1 MSETPSAGK
10 PPVLPAASAD
20 ITAPLVG
27 MLRQEMPHVFTD
39 GRVDFE
45 KLKATLGASTEEGKE
60 RYGLTWAGKA
70 EAFRNVQSV
79 STGTLAPMPSESV
92 DWDTTG
98 NAIIEGDNL
107 EVLKLLQ
114 RPYHGKV
121 KMIYIDPPYNTGNEF
136 IYPDNFREGLAD
148 YLRYSGQ
155 VSEEGFAQSTNKD
168 TSGRYHSNWLS
179 MMYPRLFLARNLLRE
194 DGVIFVSIDDHE
206 VHNLRHLMDEVFG
219 EENFVANL
227 IWEKGRKNDA
237 KLVSVGHE
245 YMLVYARSMLALK
258 ANKTIWREEKPGAK
272 DIWDEYLRLR
282 EIHAKNDRAIES
294 ALAAWYAGLPRTHPA
309 KKWSRYKRVDSNGP
323 WRDRDISWPGGGGPS
338 YNVLHPT
345 TKKPCRVP
353 EGGWRYADPS
363 EMQRQIKLGM
373 VEFRKDHTEPPFRKA
388 HIRPAFVELKD
399 EADPTD
405 EGEEDSEFATQVRGS
420 YFYKQSQV
428 AVREL
433 RSLLGDKYFDN
444 PKDHDEIGRLM
455 EYMSPSDTNA
465 IILDFFAGSGTT
477 AQAVLELNAK
487 DGGNRKFIL
496 VQLPE
501 KTDKHKFP
509 TIAHITRERV
519 RRVIAKLAD
528 AEKATAEAPK
538 QGTIPLSSSHTP
550 VEAASSKP
558 DLGFRAFRLSASNF
572 HVWDTA
578 AASDGAALA
587 KQIELSADNVRPD
600 AARED
605 LLYELILRAGLPPSA
620 IVEKIS
626 LPDAGGQAAKE
637 AYDVNCGDLLVCV
650 ETAMTAALMRALVA
664 RKPKRLVCLDKAFA
678 GDDAAKTNA
687 LLEAQ
692 SHDVLFY
699 TA

>member
-219 EENFVANL
+219 EENFVAQ
-227 IWEKGRKNDA
+227 IVWEGAGKNDA
-237 KLVSVGHE
+237 RQIGVSHE
-245 YMLVYARSMLALK
+245 YVVVFARNRSGLPREWLVAKEGVEPVL
-258 ANKTIWREEKPGAK
+258 REVA
-272 DIWDEYLRLR
+272 RLR
-282 EIHAKNDRAIES
+282 ASHGTDFDEISR
-294 ALAAWYAGLPRTHPA
+294 ALAAWYRANKATPSFANRRF
-309 KKWSRYKRVDSNGP
+309 RYVDQTGAYKEDDP
-323 WRDRDISWPGGGGPS
+323 TAPGGRKFE
-338 YNVLHPT
+338 LKHPT
-345 TKKPCRVP
+345 TGNVIPLRRNR
-353 EGGWRYADPS
+353 GWSFSQEEFERLVEEKRISFITDTSIMVRRYLHETDRLTPQSVIYQPARSAS
-363 EMQRQIKLGM
+363 ERLDNLLGAS
-373 VEFRKDHTEPPFRKA
+373 VFDFP
-388 HIRPAFVELKD
+388 KD
-399 EADPTD
+399 EAVLSQFAEMATG
-405 EGEEDSEFATQVRGS
+405 EGE
-420 YFYKQSQV
+420 
-428 AVREL
+428 
-433 RSLLGDKYFDN
+433 N
-444 PKDHDEIGRLM
+444 
-455 EYMSPSDTNA
+455 

-501 KTDKHKFP
+501 KTDKHEFP

-550 VEAASSKP
+550 VEAAASKP